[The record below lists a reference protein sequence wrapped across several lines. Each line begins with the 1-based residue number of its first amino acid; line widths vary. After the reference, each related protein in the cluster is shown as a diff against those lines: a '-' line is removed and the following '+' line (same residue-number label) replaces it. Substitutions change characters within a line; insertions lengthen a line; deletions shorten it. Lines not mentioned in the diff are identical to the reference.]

1 MPLSL
6 VVCTAGTPASNLL
19 FPILAHLPKRDRFI
33 LAGNNWDFAFSQMK
47 PAEITCPFW
56 QVGTID
62 GD

>member
-33 LAGNNWDFAFSQMK
+33 SAGFIWENAKSQLL
-47 PAEITCPFW
+47 PAKINLSLFGRSV
-56 QVGTID
+56 Q
-62 GD
+62 